1 MPWKLERL
9 MLNLSFYYLLK
20 HKAAME
26 SLIKER
32 EARLDFERSQTT
44 LSEDLGRAQ
53 RELETANQKV

>member
-1 MPWKLERL
+1 
-9 MLNLSFYYLLK
+9 LK

-26 SLIKER
+26 SLVKER